1 MAESVHTHRYLI
13 TIEIKG
19 SRPLNEHVKT
29 LKEAQSYKEIIDDTV
44 IKAEVYDRAK
54 GKLVEKWK

>member
-1 MAESVHTHRYLI
+1 MGQSIHTHRYLI
-13 TIEIKG
+13 TIEFAR

-29 LKEAQSYKEIIDDTV
+29 LREAQSYKDIIDDTV
-44 IKAEVYDRAK
+44 TKAEVYDRVT